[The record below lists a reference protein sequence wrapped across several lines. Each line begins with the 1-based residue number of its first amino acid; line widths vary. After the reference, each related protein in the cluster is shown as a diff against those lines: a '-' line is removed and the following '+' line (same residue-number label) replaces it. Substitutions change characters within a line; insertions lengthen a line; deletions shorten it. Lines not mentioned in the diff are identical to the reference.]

1 MTGWLAA
8 LVAAAAAVAVAFA
21 ALRRRAARPAP
32 AAPPGRV
39 EPPIEPYIGGMAHD
53 FNNLFGI
60 VIGNLDIAVAQN
72 RDPALHEPLKA
83 ALDTALRAAQIN
95 RRLHMVMR
103 PQPQQPKVLVL
114 DQWIPRLMGEL
125 GSVAGDQVRLTSD
138 VAPGL
143 AIRADP
149 DLLLV
154 AIQEILTNAIEAM
167 PQGGTVTLVVTAASP
182 DLVRLAVVDQG
193 GGMSAEARARA
204 FEPFFT
210 TRRGVRGS
218 GLGLSLVHGFAQRAG
233 GAVTLDSGP
242 NGTTVAL
249 LLPRA
254 DATPKPEPRHG
265 AARVLVVEDNAP
277 MRTLAE
283 TYLREFGY
291 QAEAVEN
298 AEAALDLLRDG
309 AAFDLLFIDQV
320 LPGVLDGRG
329 LARAAMRLRPGLKC
343 LLTSG
348 GDLSAPDDLP
358 VLPKPYRKDDL
369 ARAVRACLGAA
380 P

>member
-1 MTGWLAA
+1 MTGWLVA
-8 LVAAAAAVAVAFA
+8 LVLAAAAVLAV
-21 ALRRRAARPAP
+21 LWRRAARPRSD
-32 AAPPGRV
+32 PPPQRS
-39 EPPIEPYIGGMAHD
+39 EQPIEPYIGGMAHD

-72 RDPALHEPLKA
+72 RDPTLHEPLKA

-114 DQWIPRLMGEL
+114 DEWMPRLMGEL
-125 GSVAGDQVRLTSD
+125 ASVAGEQVSLTSE
-138 VAPGL
+138 VMPGL

-167 PQGGTVTLVVTAASP
+167 PQGGTVAFTVTPASP
-182 DLVRLAVVDQG
+182 GMVRLAITDQG
-193 GGMSAEARARA
+193 GGMSPEAQARA

-218 GLGLSLVHGFAQRAG
+218 GLGLSLVHGFMQRAG
-233 GAVTLDSGP
+233 GSVTLDSGP

-254 DATPKPEPRHG
+254 DAAPKPELRRG
-265 AARVLVVEDNAP
+265 ATTVLVVEDNAP
-277 MRTLAE
+277 MRTLAQ

-291 QAEAVEN
+291 QAEAVET
-298 AEAALDLLRDG
+298 AEAALAMLRDG
-309 AAFDLLFIDQV
+309 AAVDLLFIDVV

-343 LLTSG
+343 LLTTG
-348 GDLSAPDDLP
+348 GDLTVLDDLP

-369 ARAVRACLGAA
+369 ARAVSACLEAA
-380 P
+380 R